1 MSHILEELPAARR
14 ILFGPRRQMQQ
25 RLLAIGQNAPG
36 RQHRL
41 ARLAQMPP
49 LGDLDKQIDDR
60 EFRQIA
66 AGKRLGDLAHCRTAQ
81 PTAALAVSKQRLDI
95 ARRQPARVHLHFQS
109 LQLIGAAP
117 HHLSDARAERLLPIR
132 HLRRAVLD
140 GALRAVH
147 ATPSIAIA
155 ISGAGAGAAGV
166 VIAPHRVPRFAFQR
180 LLGLHRIRTRDLLI
194 KGLRNSQISPMRL
207 YSGERGELIVRRATV
222 SLPVF

>member
-66 AGKRLGDLAHCRTAQ
+66 AGERLGDLAHCRTAQ
-81 PTAALAVSKQRLDI
+81 PTAALAVSKQASI
-95 ARRQPARVHLHFQS
+95 SRVDS
-109 LQLIGAAP
+109 P
-117 HHLSDARAERLLPIR
+117 RAYISTS
-132 HLRRAVLD
+132 RA
-140 GALRAVH
+140 
-147 ATPSIAIA
+147 S
-155 ISGAGAGAAGV
+155 S
-166 VIAPHRVPRFAFQR
+166 
-180 LLGLHRIRTRDLLI
+180 
-194 KGLRNSQISPMRL
+194 
-207 YSGERGELIVRRATV
+207 
-222 SLPVF
+222 

>member
-1 MSHILEELPAARR
+1 MTANSDRS
-14 ILFGPRRQMQQ
+14 
-25 RLLAIGQNAPG
+25 
-36 RQHRL
+36 RL
-41 ARLAQMPP
+41 ANASVISLTAVRLSQLRPSLSA
-49 LGDLDKQIDDR
+49 
-60 EFRQIA
+60 
-66 AGKRLGDLAHCRTAQ
+66 
-81 PTAALAVSKQRLDI
+81 KQRLDI
-95 ARRQPARVHLHFQS
+95 ARRQPPRVHLHFQS

-180 LLGLHRIRTRDLLI
+180 LLALHRIRTRDLL
-194 KGLRNSQISPMRL
+194 
-207 YSGERGELIVRRATV
+207 
-222 SLPVF
+222 